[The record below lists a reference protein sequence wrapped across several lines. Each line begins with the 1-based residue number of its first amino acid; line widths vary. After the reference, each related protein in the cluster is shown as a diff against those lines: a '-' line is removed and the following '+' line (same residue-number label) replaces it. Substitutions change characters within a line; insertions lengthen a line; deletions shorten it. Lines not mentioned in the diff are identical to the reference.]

1 MSVPAAASVAPA
13 ARAGQQSWLEI
24 WTRWSLPLLCLL
36 LILAFWPALNDQF
49 ELPKAVILHLG
60 AGLALLAL
68 ARIGGLERGLLRRPA
83 LLAAAAFGLSA
94 LLSTLAAY
102 EPRTSLFGQYAHLQ
116 GLLTLGAEVGLL
128 VTAACLVRSEQRLA
142 DVLSAVAL
150 GVAIA
155 SVYTVG
161 QYFGLDPAG
170 MAPQVEDGRRTYS
183 TIGHPNTV
191 GELLALTLPLT
202 GWLALRARGLTRDL
216 CLWTLGGQVVALALT
231 GARSA
236 WGIAALEVVAL
247 VGIVAIRRIGLG
259 RLLWR
264 PLAVALPMLAI
275 TATGLVLLAP
285 SSAARVDAAV
295 SQAIDRGS
303 PLQTR
308 QLLWQSAIALG
319 VERPALGW
327 GPDAFALAYPR
338 HRSVALD
345 AAYGN
350 VGQDDAVHNLYL
362 GAIVDGGLLGVA
374 ALVIWQMFSLS
385 LLLRPALTGVADGE
399 LRPATGAALGLTFA
413 AYFGLYVLGE
423 HRLAVDW
430 APWLVSGAA
439 LGLTR
444 RPGRLLRLPN
454 AARWLAGGLGLL
466 LLLEGGSLLAADL
479 AQGVALR
486 RAFRESFRSAVEM
499 QEVAVTL
506 RPFEPQ
512 YWERLAGWRLD
523 QYFDTR
529 NSAALDRALAA
540 ARKAVTLERSLDAS
554 SVALLARITQEWEQR
569 AGTPTDAPV
578 LLTRQAVAL
587 DPSNPLLHAAAAEV
601 ALRAGQPEAARADL
615 ARAEAASRSPD
626 AFARVAALHAM
637 LGEQVAARE
646 ALRRAAGQ
654 EWRAPLQRERYAA
667 WGDAALATGAFDQAL
682 LAFDVALQSAPDDLS
697 LQTRRAEALAGMNRT
712 QEALAQARQVLD
724 RQPGN
729 RRAAALVERL
739 GGTGR

>member
-1 MSVPAAASVAPA
+1 
-13 ARAGQQSWLEI
+13 
-24 WTRWSLPLLCLL
+24 
-36 LILAFWPALNDQF
+36 
-49 ELPKAVILHLG
+49 
-60 AGLALLAL
+60 
-68 ARIGGLERGLLRRPA
+68 
-83 LLAAAAFGLSA
+83 
-94 LLSTLAAY
+94 
-102 EPRTSLFGQYAHLQ
+102 
-116 GLLTLGAEVGLL
+116 
-128 VTAACLVRSEQRLA
+128 
-142 DVLSAVAL
+142 
-150 GVAIA
+150 
-155 SVYTVG
+155 
-161 QYFGLDPAG
+161 
-170 MAPQVEDGRRTYS
+170 
-183 TIGHPNTV
+183 
-191 GELLALTLPLT
+191 
-202 GWLALRARGLTRDL
+202 
-216 CLWTLGGQVVALALT
+216 
-231 GARSA
+231 
-236 WGIAALEVVAL
+236 
-247 VGIVAIRRIGLG
+247 
-259 RLLWR
+259 
-264 PLAVALPMLAI
+264 
-275 TATGLVLLAP
+275 
-285 SSAARVDAAV
+285 
-295 SQAIDRGS
+295 
-303 PLQTR
+303 
-308 QLLWQSAIALG
+308 
-319 VERPALGW
+319 
-327 GPDAFALAYPR
+327 
-338 HRSVALD
+338 
-345 AAYGN
+345 
-350 VGQDDAVHNLYL
+350 
-362 GAIVDGGLLGVA
+362 
-374 ALVIWQMFSLS
+374 
-385 LLLRPALTGVADGE
+385 
-399 LRPATGAALGLTFA
+399 
-413 AYFGLYVLGE
+413 
-423 HRLAVDW
+423 
-430 APWLVSGAA
+430 
-439 LGLTR
+439 
-444 RPGRLLRLPN
+444 
-454 AARWLAGGLGLL
+454 LAGGLGLL

-540 ARKAVTLERSLDAS
+540 ARTAVSLERSLDAS

-601 ALRAGQPEAARADL
+601 ALRAGQTEAARADL